1 MLRVRILLLICS
13 LLLIASAVS
22 LWAMG
27 EEAAIGPVLL
37 AGLVVAAIS
46 FLRFNVLKGFS
57 YTIWILVA
65 VAAAMFYPGAFHS
78 IGGFELK
85 HVIVPFVQLTM
96 FGMGAHMTFNDFK
109 GVVKMPKGVVI
120 GVCCHFLAM
129 PLVAYG
135 LSHLFD
141 FPAEIAGGV
150 ILIGCVSSAMAS
162 NVMSYL
168 AGANLALAVTV
179 GAVSTM
185 ISPLVTPF
193 LMQWL
198 GGQYVEIDV
207 AHMMID
213 ITNMIIIPVLAGF
226 IFNLY
231 YYGDTPKKQAAIQM
245 ISYAIIILITNAVL
259 AWVTHG
265 TFSGFLRSTATSF
278 AWFYVLPLLAALL
291 FRRYRKSVSRMQLD
305 SGLSFAAMLGIVINT
320 VVITASGRDNLL
332 EVGGLLIVTCL
343 LHNVAGLTLGYFLA
357 KFFGLPEKDRRT
369 IAFEVGMQNGGVAT
383 GLALQMGKVATVG
396 LASAIFGPLQN
407 ITGSALAN
415 WFRSRDNKKSES
427 EGK

>member
-1 MLRVRILLLICS
+1 MLNFRVLVLICS
-13 LLLIASAVS
+13 LLLIASSGV
-22 LWAMG
+22 LWITG
-27 EEAAIGPVLL
+27 NVDLIGPILL
-37 AGLVVAAIS
+37 IGLALAAFS
-46 FLRFNVLKGFS
+46 FLRFSSLKGFS

-78 IGGFELK
+78 IGEFELK
-85 HVIVPFVQLTM
+85 RVIVPFVQLTM

-109 GVVKMPKGVVI
+109 GVVKMPKGVII
-120 GVCCHFLAM
+120 GVCCHFLVM

-141 FPAEIAGGV
+141 FPAEISGGI

-185 ISPLVTPF
+185 ISPFVTPF

-231 YYGDTPKKQAAIQM
+231 YYGDTPKKQAAVQM
-245 ISYAIIILITNAVL
+245 ICYAAIILLTNMVL

-265 TFSGFLRSTATSF
+265 SLTGFLRSTVTSF
-278 AWFYVLPLLAALL
+278 AWFYMLPLLAALL
-291 FRRYRKSVSRMQLD
+291 FKRYRESISRKQLD
-305 SGLSFAAMLGIVINT
+305 GGLSFAAMLGIVINT

-332 EVGGLLIVTCL
+332 EVGGLLVITCL
-343 LHNVAGLTLGYFLA
+343 LHNVAGLSLGYFLA
-357 KFFGLPEKDRRT
+357 KLFGLPEKDRRT

-407 ITGSALAN
+407 VTGSALAN
-415 WFRSRDNKKSES
+415 WFRKKDN
-427 EGK
+427 GK